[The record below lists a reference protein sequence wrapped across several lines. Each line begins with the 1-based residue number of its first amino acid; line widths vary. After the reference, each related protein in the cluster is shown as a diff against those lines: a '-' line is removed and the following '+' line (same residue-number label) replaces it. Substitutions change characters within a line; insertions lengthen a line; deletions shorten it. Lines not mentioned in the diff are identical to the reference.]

1 MSPQEV
7 RCDPPQVRD
16 ALVDL
21 ARAAVRCSSGRVVEE
36 GGSWVARGDPM
47 EAALDALARR
57 VGVDEAGDTRVHPE
71 VARFPFDA
79 CRRRM
84 SVVVGDRL
92 VVKGAPDA
100 IFPCC
105 TVPAGATEALQALA
119 RRACG
124 SWPSRP
130 QTSVT
135 DRYPTRRTPRSA
147 T

>member
-57 VGVDEAGDTRVHPE
+57 VGVDEAGDTRVP
-71 VARFPFDA
+71 
-79 CRRRM
+79 RRRPAFR
-84 SVVVGDRL
+84 STPAGVGCRWSW
-92 VVKGAPDA
+92 VIAWSSKGAPDA

-130 QTSVT
+130 ETSVT
-135 DRYPTRRTPRSA
+135 DRYPTRRTPPSA